1 MGSTKRNAM
10 PKQALAKRGLAG
22 LVNKAE
28 KRNGD
33 TAFHLAAQLDAI
45 KAYFFLKGLHRFQIS
60 NKQLKVLWMED

>member
-1 MGSTKRNAM
+1 MDSIYIN

-45 KAYFFLKGLHRFQIS
+45 KACFLKH
-60 NKQLKVLWMED
+60 